1 MSERTMFIAS
11 VVCTVFHA
19 LIVLYWVEE
28 IPHVSKHYYFFLEV
42 TVICLADA
50 FSMTTAGSPA
60 WCIWGSSMQIGP
72 GGQTLSS

>member
-1 MSERTMFIAS
+1 MSQSI
-11 VVCTVFHA
+11 
-19 LIVLYWVEE
+19 I
-28 IPHVSKHYYFFLEV
+28 YFFLEV

-50 FSMTTAGSPA
+50 FSMTTAGSPV